1 MVDAVN
7 DKPVSFS
14 KETERINDLKINFQT
29 PKKEQSARKCPYFIS
44 IVLNNVSIIYVKAKK
59 SLAKIL
65 FLVKMTASSFVST
78 KLKVSCRQKI
88 FVFPTKIEIYT
99 SQIPTS

>member
-14 KETERINDLKINFQT
+14 KETDRINDLKINFQS

-44 IVLNNVSIIYVKAKK
+44 IVLNNVSINM
-59 SLAKIL
+59 LAII
-65 FLVKMTASSFVST
+65 SSFHKAHIYLKYFTGSRLNNT
-78 KLKVSCRQKI
+78 RFSMQLLLGETEKL
-88 FVFPTKIEIYT
+88 
-99 SQIPTS
+99 